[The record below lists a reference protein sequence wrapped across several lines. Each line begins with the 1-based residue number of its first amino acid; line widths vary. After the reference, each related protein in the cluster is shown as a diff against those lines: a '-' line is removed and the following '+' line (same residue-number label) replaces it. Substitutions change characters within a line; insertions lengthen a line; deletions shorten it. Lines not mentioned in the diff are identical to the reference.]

1 MIKLYDK
8 QVDVI
13 VKCENRRQALKYV
26 NDNDLCV
33 WEMKGDTWEIR
44 PRKEMFKGMYLIQGG
59 L

>member
-1 MIKLYDK
+1 MIKLYNK

-13 VKCENRRQALKYV
+13 VECENRSQALKYV

-44 PRKEMFKGMYLIQGG
+44 TRKEMFKGVHLIQGG
-59 L
+59 Y